1 MRGAGEV
8 RAPDRL
14 ARVSGAG
21 RHSGGH
27 PGTAGP
33 SSVPPAPVQ
42 GPGPRTVPVTA
53 PGAWAPAATAP
64 PGLLERPRRRG
75 SVLFTAI
82 VSILLLLGAGVMC
95 LVLVLSNAPGAL
107 AVGVVLAALPVGP
120 VIASFLW
127 LDRYEPEPVRLLVT
141 AFFWG
146 AVVATAAALVLQSI
160 DQIVLGTPDD
170 LSASIVAPITEE
182 GAKGLFVLMLLWFR
196 RRVIDGVLDGIVYAG
211 LVGVGFA
218 FTENILY
225 LAGAYMGSE
234 GSGPGGLGSATGL
247 FVVRG
252 IFSPFAHPLFTAF
265 IGLGVGFAVVA
276 KQRKWRFLAPLI
288 GYVAAVTAHATWNAS
303 AFFGG
308 GGTFVLTYVFAMVP
322 AFLLLVGF
330 AVWARQREARMLTR
344 SLSDVAARGLIGAY
358 EVPWL
363 VRLSARRA
371 SRRYARGYGG
381 PVAEKVMREYQQQ
394 AIELAFLHDRYLR
407 GNAPAD
413 FTERGSAMVQR
424 LHGLRPYVQY
434 PQPPAERVPGPAP
447 SEAAR

>member
-1 MRGAGEV
+1 MV
-8 RAPDRL
+8 APL
-14 ARVSGAG
+14 F
-21 RHSGGH
+21 
-27 PGTAGP
+27 P
-33 SSVPPAPVQ
+33 SERPA
-42 GPGPRTVPVTA
+42 
-53 PGAWAPAATAP
+53 APAAVP
-64 PGLLERPRRRG
+64 PDLLRRPRRRG
-75 SVLFTAI
+75 SAVFTVVVSVLM
-82 VSILLLLGAGVMC
+82 LLGAGVMC
-95 LVLVLSNAPGAL
+95 LVLVLANAPGAL

-127 LDRYEPEPVRLLVT
+127 LDRYEPEPVRLLLL

-146 AVVATAAALVLQSI
+146 AVVATAAALVLQSL

-170 LSASIVAPITEE
+170 WSAAIVAPVTEE
-182 GAKGLFVLMLLWFR
+182 GVKGLFILLLLWFR

-225 LAGAYMGSE
+225 LGGAYMG
-234 GSGPGGLGSATGL
+234 GDGQDGGLGSATGL

-252 IFSPFAHPLFTAF
+252 ILSPFAHPLFTAF

-276 KQRKWRFLAPLI
+276 KHKGWRFLAPLL

-308 GGTFVLTYVFAMVP
+308 GGAFVLTYVLAMVP

-330 AVWARQREARMLTR
+330 AVWARNREGRMLTR
-344 SLSDVAARGLIGAY
+344 SLSDCAQRGLIGAA

-371 SRRYARGYGG
+371 SRRGARGYGG
-381 PVAEKVMREYQQQ
+381 PVAERVMREYQQQ
-394 AIELAFLHDRYLR
+394 AIELGFLHDRYLR
-407 GNAPAD
+407 GTAHAD
-413 FTERGSAMVQR
+413 FAERGTAMVQR
-424 LHGLRPYVQY
+424 LHALRPYVQF
-434 PQPPAERVPGPAP
+434 PNPVAAPAFPA
-447 SEAAR
+447 AVQWDGGR